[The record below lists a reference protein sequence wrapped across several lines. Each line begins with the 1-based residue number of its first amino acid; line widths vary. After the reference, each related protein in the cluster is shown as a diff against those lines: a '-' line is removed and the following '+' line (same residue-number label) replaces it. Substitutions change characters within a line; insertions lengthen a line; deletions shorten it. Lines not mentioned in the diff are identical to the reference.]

1 MAPCFV
7 ADVPDWSKGIANSSV
22 FHFQEKG
29 IYAINGPNWEQDLKT
44 IRKEFGLTV
53 WGIFKKITGS

>member
-1 MAPCFV
+1 MIF
-7 ADVPDWSKGIANSSV
+7 DESLMQ
-22 FHFQEKG
+22 FQDYG
-29 IYAINGPNWEQDLKT
+29 VYAINGPNWDQDLKT